1 MAKAAGPWARR
12 WEIAA
17 TPGQPEIDLFL
28 EQMQQANQGNYT
40 VTRVPQK
47 RQWIRFHGVPSSSG
61 PVTVDVQVGTDDNG
75 RLATYGIG
83 CSAPLTSTLYD
94 SLPQDALRKAAANV
108 LRDLIADIEPTPR
121 LHRVRKADRH
131 SDEFLEEI
139 AAISRRSFSRTQAV
153 EAVMQACDVSAP
165 TAQRYIRRAR
175 EAGHTTTNQ

>member
-17 TPGQPEIDLFL
+17 TPAQPELD
-28 EQMQQANQGNYT
+28 QA
-40 VTRVPQK
+40 RERAAHIKPSDPIVPLPAE

-108 LRDLIADIEPTPR
+108 LWDLIADIDPTPR

-139 AAISRRSFSRTQAV
+139 AAISRRSLSRTQAV

-175 EAGHTTTNQ
+175 EAGHPITNQ